1 MSVQALTADGWKIV
15 TASATGPG
23 SNVAVS
29 AGAAANVDLT
39 VSANPA
45 QIKEILAV
53 QSVSGLPDGVVLVG
67 FSFPNISTL
76 RLRVFNPTSTDKT
89 VTAGSVSAVITA
101 KAS

>member
-1 MSVQALTADGWKIV
+1 MSVQALTADGWKII
-15 TASATGPG
+15 TAPAAGPA

-39 VSANPA
+39 VGSNPA
-45 QIKEILAV
+45 LIREILAV
-53 QSVSGLPDGVVLVG
+53 QSVSGLVDGVVLVG
-67 FSFPNISTL
+67 FSFPSTSTL

-89 VTAGSVSAVITA
+89 VTANSVSATILA

>member
-15 TASATGPG
+15 TASASGPG

-39 VSANPA
+39 VGSNPA
-45 QIKEILAV
+45 LIKEILAV

-67 FSFPNISTL
+67 FSFPTISTL

-89 VTAGSVSAVITA
+89 VTANSVTAVIIA